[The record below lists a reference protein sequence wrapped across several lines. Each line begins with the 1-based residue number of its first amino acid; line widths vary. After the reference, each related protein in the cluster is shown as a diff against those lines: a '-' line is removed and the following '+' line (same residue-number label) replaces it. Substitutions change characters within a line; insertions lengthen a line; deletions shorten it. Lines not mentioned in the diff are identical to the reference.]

1 MRSMKNLIARIY
13 LDLEVSRLRPGVCRL
28 YLGGPGGRGTSR
40 EELSTRE
47 MRILAY
53 ELLSNAETIDAMA
66 AAPAQSN

>member
-13 LDLEVSRLRPGVCRL
+13 LDLEVSRL
-28 YLGGPGGRGTSR
+28 R